1 MYVYKQGA
9 RGALQSLM
17 GMVREKPE
25 LEMLTLSDLRRF
37 LALSKGK
44 KRPTIQ
50 AKETY

>member
-1 MYVYKQGA
+1 MYLYKQWA
-9 RGALQSLM
+9 SGALQTLM

-25 LEMLTLSDLRRF
+25 LETLTLSDLRRF

-44 KRPTIQ
+44 KRPTIE